1 MMTKQHNYD
10 NLFEASVMASISCDI
25 DTKARHK
32 TTPFEARD
40 SKCKNSRKIKQ
51 NNNNNKKSRIS
62 FLFLCFSD

>member
-40 SKCKNSRKIKQ
+40 SKCKNSRKIKTKQ
-51 NNNNNKKSRIS
+51 QQQQKIAYKFFVS
-62 FLFLCFSD
+62 LLL